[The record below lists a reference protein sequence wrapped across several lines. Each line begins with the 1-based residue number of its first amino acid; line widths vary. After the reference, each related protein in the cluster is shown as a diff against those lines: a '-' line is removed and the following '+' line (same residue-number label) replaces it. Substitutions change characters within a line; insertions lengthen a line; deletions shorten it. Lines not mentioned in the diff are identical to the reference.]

1 MTLVLKHSIFGEH
14 ERIVNALLTHQ
25 YLDPW
30 IYFFF
35 FPQHVGVHTG
45 LIAAGGGNAQPSLLV
60 DLFINGLRVL
70 CVLKGQ
76 CCTMNVVTLT

>member
-35 FPQHVGVHTG
+35 PNMSVCIQ
-45 LIAAGGGNAQPSLLV
+45 
-60 DLFINGLRVL
+60 D
-70 CVLKGQ
+70 
-76 CCTMNVVTLT
+76 

>member
-30 IYFFF
+30 ILFLFF
-35 FPQHVGVHTG
+35 FPPDMSVCIQ
-45 LIAAGGGNAQPSLLV
+45 
-60 DLFINGLRVL
+60 D
-70 CVLKGQ
+70 
-76 CCTMNVVTLT
+76 